1 MVMNWSRLGMV
12 IKLLL
17 VTTIFIV
24 IIAPEWPPFRDERR
38 QLDTIVGLRQ
48 FDFLL
53 WGADAML
60 QKANAQAYNGQ
71 RYLSPEQRQETVLA
85 YLNLLNE
92 AGSLQRQLNQV
103 YVTASELERG
113 QLGPDLELEL
123 FAART
128 ELQRLQPMAESI
140 VEEQVAAVLAD
151 FGFSTL
157 GSPFP
162 PVKMHM
168 TPLPLVLVVSPR
180 EEIRQIYSI
189 PLEPGLT
196 AAEQDELERAV
207 REELDRSALVVPIGG
222 MGMYPAMIIETANI
236 NFLAD
241 VVAHEWA
248 HHWLT
253 LHPLGMRYL
262 ASPEMRTIN
271 ETVASIVG
279 TEIGAAVIERF
290 YPQFMPPEQLATT
303 ESARAP
309 EPEPDPE
316 AAPPF
321 NFRAEMAV
329 TRVTVDQLLAEGKVE
344 EAEAYMEERRAMF
357 VANGYPIRK
366 LNQAY
371 FAFYGAYADTPGATG
386 ADPVG
391 PTLLQLRGQSA
402 SLHDFMKTVS
412 RVRSF
417 AELQT
422 LAGLTP

>member
-1 MVMNWSRLGMV
+1 MNWSRVSTV
-12 IKLLL
+12 IKFLL
-17 VTTIFIV
+17 VTIVFIV
-24 IIAPEWPPFRDERR
+24 IIAPEWPAFRNERR
-38 QLDTIVGLRQ
+38 HLDTLVGLRQ
-48 FDFLL
+48 FDFLM
-53 WGADAML
+53 WGANAML
-60 QKANAQAYNGQ
+60 QKTNAQASNGH
-71 RYLSPEQRQETVLA
+71 RYLSPAQRQESVLA
-85 YLNLLNE
+85 YLDLLNE
-92 AGSLQRQLNQV
+92 VGVLQSQLKQV
-103 YVTASELERG
+103 YVMTSEMERG
-113 QLGPDLELEL
+113 ELGPDLELEL
-123 FAART
+123 FARRE
-128 ELQRLQPMAESI
+128 ELERLQPVAEAI

-151 FGFSTL
+151 AGFSTL

-189 PLEPGLT
+189 PLTPGLT
-196 AAEQDELERAV
+196 AAEQDELERLV

-222 MGMYPAMIIETANI
+222 MGMYPAMIIETTNI

-253 LHPLGMRYL
+253 LRPLGMSYL
-262 ASPEMRTIN
+262 ASPEMRTMN

-290 YPQFMPPEQLATT
+290 YPQFVPPEQVTT
-303 ESARAP
+303 EESARAP

-316 AAPPF
+316 APPPF
-321 NFRAEMAV
+321 DFRAEMAE
-329 TRVTVDQLLAEGKVE
+329 TRVTADRLLAQGKIE

-357 VANGYPIRK
+357 VTNGYPIRK

-386 ADPVG
+386 TDPVG
-391 PTLLQLRGQSA
+391 PALLQLRENSS
-402 SLHDFMKTVS
+402 SLYDFMRTVAM
-412 RVRSF
+412 VNSF
-417 AELQT
+417 AELQA
-422 LAGLTP
+422 LADVAP